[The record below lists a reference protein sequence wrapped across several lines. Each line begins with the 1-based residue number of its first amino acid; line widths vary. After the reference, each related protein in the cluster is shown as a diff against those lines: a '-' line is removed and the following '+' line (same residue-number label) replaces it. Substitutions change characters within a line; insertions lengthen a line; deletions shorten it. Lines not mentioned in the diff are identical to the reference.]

1 MEKKEKKVIIALW
14 GPQGT
19 GKTTTLRKLAL
30 EFLDSPEVEE
40 DIQVGFLYVY
50 KKEEKEEV
58 KKKKGSKK
66 KMAMSATGDDKAID
80 FAEMLNVTLL
90 VQATEILDLI
100 NGGKKTSTLCGELK
114 ERLSSDKAITLRNF
128 LRELLELKERLKL
141 HKTITLR
148 NLLGELLRLKE
159 LLNSDETITLRNL
172 LRELLEMK
180 EVDPDIQIAF
190 RYQGKKIVISTAGDN
205 ETVVKESIDLS
216 KLMQADILVTAIRA
230 EESPEE
236 PLKGQ
241 LEEYT
246 KDIRWIQRKR
256 ATSEQDQANE
266 EQVKELQNKID
277 SIIGIREKESEGNSV
292 SSDLASK

>member
-1 MEKKEKKVIIALW
+1 MADEEKKKVIIALW
-14 GPQGT
+14 GPQDT

-30 EFLDSPEVEE
+30 EFLESPDVKE
-40 DIQVGFLYVY
+40 DIQVGFLYIY
-50 KKEEKEEV
+50 KKEENSRSHKR
-58 KKKKGSKK
+58 
-66 KMAMSATGDDKAID
+66 KMAMSTTGDDEAVD
-80 FAEMLNVTLL
+80 FANMLNVTLR

-100 NGGKKTSTLCGELK
+100 NGDKKTSTLCGELQ
-114 ERLSSDKAITLRNF
+114 ERLNSDKAITLRNF
-128 LRELLELKERLKL
+128 LRELLELKECLNL
-141 HKTITLR
+141 YKTITLC
-148 NLLGELLRLKE
+148 NLLGELQKLKE

-236 PLKGQ
+236 PLKRQ

-246 KDIRWIQRKR
+246 KDIRWIQRKY

-266 EQVKELQNKID
+266 EQVKELKNKID
-277 SIIGIREKESEGNSV
+277 SIIGIWKKE
-292 SSDLASK
+292 

>member
-1 MEKKEKKVIIALW
+1 MKDEEKKVIIALW

-40 DIQVGFLYVY
+40 DIQVGFFY
-50 KKEEKEEV
+50 KKEN
-58 KKKKGSKK
+58 SRRRKK
-66 KMAMSATGDDKAID
+66 KMAMLTTGDDKAVD
-80 FAEMLNVTLL
+80 FAKMLNVTLR
-90 VQATEILDLI
+90 VQATEILYLI
-100 NGGKKTSTLCGELK
+100 NGDKKTTTLYGELK
-114 ERLSSDKAITLRNF
+114 ERPNSDKVIRLHNF
-128 LRELLELKERLKL
+128 LRELLELKECLDL

-148 NLLGELLRLKE
+148 SLLGELRKLKE

-180 EVDPDIQIAF
+180 EVDADIQIAF
-190 RYQGKKIVISTAGDN
+190 RYQGKKIVISTAGDDK
-205 ETVVKESIDLS
+205 TVVQESIDLS

-236 PLKGQ
+236 SPEEPLKGQ

-246 KDIRWIQRKR
+246 KDIRWIQRKC

-277 SIIGIREKESEGNSV
+277 SIIGIREKE
-292 SSDLASK
+292 

>member
-1 MEKKEKKVIIALW
+1 MADEEKKKVIIALW
-14 GPQGT
+14 GPQDT

-30 EFLDSPEVEE
+30 EFLESPDVKE
-40 DIQVGFLYVY
+40 DIQVGFLYIY
-50 KKEEKEEV
+50 KKEENSRSHKR
-58 KKKKGSKK
+58 
-66 KMAMSATGDDKAID
+66 KMAMSTTGDDEAVD
-80 FAEMLNVTLL
+80 FANMLNVTLR

-100 NGGKKTSTLCGELK
+100 NGDKKTSTLCGELQ
-114 ERLSSDKAITLRNF
+114 ERLNSDKAITLRNF
-128 LRELLELKERLKL
+128 LRELLE
-141 HKTITLR
+141 
-148 NLLGELLRLKE
+148 LKE

-236 PLKGQ
+236 PLKRQ

-246 KDIRWIQRKR
+246 KDIRWIQRKY

-266 EQVKELQNKID
+266 EQVKELKNKID
-277 SIIGIREKESEGNSV
+277 SIIGIWKKE
-292 SSDLASK
+292 

>member
-1 MEKKEKKVIIALW
+1 MEDKEKKAVIALW

-30 EFLDSPEVEE
+30 EFLDSLEVED
-40 DIQVGFLYVY
+40 DIQVGFLYNY
-50 KKEEKEEV
+50 KKKESEK
-58 KKKKGSKK
+58 KGSKNSGSKK
-66 KMAMSATGDDKAID
+66 KMAISTTGDDKAVA
-80 FAEMLNVTLL
+80 FAEMLRVTLL
-90 VQATEILDLI
+90 LQATEILDLI
-100 NGGKKTSTLCGELK
+100 NGDKKISTLSGELK
-114 ERLSSDKAITLRNF
+114 ERLNSDKTIPLHNF
-128 LRELLELKERLKL
+128 LRELLELKERLNSY
-141 HKTITLR
+141 KTITLR
-148 NLLGELLRLKE
+148 SLLGELRKLKE

-180 EVDPDIQIAF
+180 EVDADIQIAF
-190 RYQGKKIVISTAGDN
+190 RYQGKRIVISTAGDY
-205 ETVVKESIDLS
+205 EKVVKESISLS

-230 EESPEE
+230 EKSPEESPEE

-246 KDIRWIQRKR
+246 KNIRWIQRKC

-277 SIIGIREKESEGNSV
+277 SIIGIREKE
-292 SSDLASK
+292 